1 MTMRIKWTSIPNVM
15 TTNPDSTAPYAANGT
30 AERPKPET
38 MSEREPDKKDKKKK
52 TERASNWLRRS
63 R

>member
-15 TTNPDSTAPYAANGT
+15 TTNPDSAAPYAANGA
-30 AERPKPET
+30 AERQKPET
-38 MSEREPDKKDKKKK
+38 MKEREPDKKDKKKK
-52 TERASNWLRRS
+52 SERSLDWLRRS